1 MKIYLAVILIVI
13 AYAAIAG
20 WYGKADAQTSTTT
33 IIETDTGTTILF
45 CDTDSQG
52 NSYCWE

>member
-1 MKIYLAVILIVI
+1 MKTFITAIIIVIL
-13 AYAAIAG
+13 YAAIAG
-20 WYGKADAQTSTTT
+20 WYGRANAQTNTT
-33 IIETDTGTTILF
+33 ITIDTDTGTTTLY